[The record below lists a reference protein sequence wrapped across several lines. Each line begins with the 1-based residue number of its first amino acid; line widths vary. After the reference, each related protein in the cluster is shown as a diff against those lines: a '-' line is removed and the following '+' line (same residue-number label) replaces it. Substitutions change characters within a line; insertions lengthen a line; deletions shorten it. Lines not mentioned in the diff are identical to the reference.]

1 MFLKLKQTL
10 KIMKCKICKNSTSL
24 KEYIAREMM
33 FGLKEEFIYFQCGDC
48 NCLQIVDIPTDMQKY
63 YPSNYYS
70 YAPPSFNAT
79 SGIMELLKQNRNSYA
94 VFNKG
99 VLGKLIYKRFPNVEF
114 RSLSE
119 VPLTKDT
126 KILDVGCGSG
136 RFLIELQ
143 KIGFKNLLGVDPYL
157 DKDIEY
163 GNGLKIYKKSIHD
176 VEEKKDIIMFHHSFE
191 HLSDPL
197 ETLQSVS
204 KLLNNGGYCIIRV
217 PTTSSYAWKHYKEN
231 WVQFDAPRHF
241 FIHSK
246 ESISFLAEKTS
257 LSLEKIVYDSTGFQ
271 FWGSE
276 QYLQDIP
283 LRDAKSYANNPEE
296 SIFSDSEIKAF
307 EAKAKELNDKGEG
320 DMCAFFLKKI

>member
-1 MFLKLKQTL
+1 
-10 KIMKCKICKNSTSL
+10 MKCKICKNSTSL
-24 KEYIAREMM
+24 KEYTVREMM
-33 FGLKEEFIYFQCGDC
+33 FGLKEEFLYFQCGDC
-48 NCLQIVDIPTDMQKY
+48 NCLQIADIPTDMQKY

-70 YAPPSFNAT
+70 YAPPSSNTT
-79 SGIMELLKQNRNSYA
+79 SGIKELLKQKRNSYA

-99 VLGKLIYKRFPNVEF
+99 VLGKLMYKRFPSVEF

-119 VPLTKDT
+119 VPLTKDS

-136 RFLIELQ
+136 GFLLELQ
-143 KIGFKNLLGVDPYL
+143 KIGFKNLSGVDPYV

-163 GNGLKIYKKSIHD
+163 DNGLKIYKKSIHE
-176 VEEKKDIIMFHHSFE
+176 VEEKKDVIMFHHSFE

-204 KLLNNGGYCIIRV
+204 KLLNKEGYCIIRV

-241 FIHSK
+241 FIYSK
-246 ESISFLAEKTS
+246 ESMYFLADKTS
-257 LSLEKIVYDSTGFQ
+257 LILKKIVYDSTGFQ

-276 QYLQDIP
+276 QYLKDIP

-320 DMCAFFLKKI
+320 DMCAFLLMKI